1 MHTLKL
7 KNSQF
12 CSHKLYTGIALFFWG
27 WKHAK
32 KTELKRRGDL
42 CGRLDPC
49 EIQIQ
54 VQSKVCPLDRLCACS
69 SPPGPWPLLL
79 WPQVQGWA
87 VPPHPPSYT
96 HTHLYLFS
104 RAVIN
109 IHGLIFVKSFQWN
122 FGRIWL
128 VWPTLADWEV
138 SFLWAIIHYVVHG
151 SENLPPGKQGH
162 NLSLMFVCTRFCG
175 I

>member
-69 SPPGPWPLLL
+69 SPPGALTSAIMASGPRL
-79 WPQVQGWA
+79 GST
-87 VPPHPPSYT
+87 PPPRQLHT
-96 HTHLYLFS
+96 HTSTYS
-104 RAVIN
+104 
-109 IHGLIFVKSFQWN
+109 
-122 FGRIWL
+122 
-128 VWPTLADWEV
+128 
-138 SFLWAIIHYVVHG
+138 
-151 SENLPPGKQGH
+151 QGQ
-162 NLSLMFVCTRFCG
+162 
-175 I
+175 